1 MSITIKN
8 LIKLKG
14 IKMNR
19 VELIRTVHT
28 DDNNDISKVVH
39 DASVR
44 LDHVAEFTRLIANK
58 ARYNGNDTFNYVQ
71 IILDLSNV
79 FTSKRFTVVDGPV
92 YEILI
97 GNDRYVDTVDNF
109 KFDFEIPQMVGYEGT
124 NMPDIYRKRMISKFA
139 TDLRSVMDEYDSVIL
154 FDLSLI
160 EIANPDLKTSVRLVA
175 RMKIYN
181 DDTYEPVSQKV
192 EQLQQSTDS
201 EVEVE
206 KWIICGRI
214 GKFKMFVLK
223 LMGIL
228 PLKIVKP

>member
-1 MSITIKN
+1 
-8 LIKLKG
+8 
-14 IKMNR
+14 MNR
-19 VELIRTVHT
+19 VELIRTVHA
-28 DDNNDISKVVH
+28 DDNQDLSKVLH

-44 LDHVAEFTRLIANK
+44 IDHVAEFTRLLTNK
-58 ARYNGNDTFNYVQ
+58 ARYSGNDEFNYVHNTLD
-71 IILDLSNV
+71 IIKSNV
-79 FTSKRFTVVDGPV
+79 FASKRLAVVDGPV

-154 FDLSLI
+154 FDLSMI
-160 EIANPDLKTSVRLVA
+160 EITNPDLRTSVRLVA

-192 EQLQQSTDS
+192 DMQQATEN
-201 EVEVE
+201 EVDVE

-228 PLKIVKP
+228 PIKIVKP